1 MSVQIDRGSGISNRS
16 EGTLLC
22 SFFVLRLGR
31 GLLRQV
37 AILRN
42 RFARQND
49 RRIACGRTVFCAR
62 TRGRTRLRM
71 IDGRLFYRHRGLD
84 LWLWP
89 VVALVSLIATSATT
103 TTAPAPGPCS
113 FRRIPVLRGRGFG
126 SLACRLL
133 LSST

>member
-16 EGTLLC
+16 EGTLFC

-49 RRIACGRTVFCAR
+49 PRIACGRTIIRAGTRAR
-62 TRGRTRLRM
+62 TRLAMINWRLYSRLRGP
-71 IDGRLFYRHRGLD
+71 DRLRGLD
-84 LWLWP
+84 LWPGP
-89 VVALVSLIATSATT
+89 VVALIALTATSAAT
-103 TTAPAPGPCS
+103 TTASAPGPCS
-113 FRRIPVLRGRGFG
+113 FRRIPVL
-126 SLACRLL
+126 
-133 LSST
+133 